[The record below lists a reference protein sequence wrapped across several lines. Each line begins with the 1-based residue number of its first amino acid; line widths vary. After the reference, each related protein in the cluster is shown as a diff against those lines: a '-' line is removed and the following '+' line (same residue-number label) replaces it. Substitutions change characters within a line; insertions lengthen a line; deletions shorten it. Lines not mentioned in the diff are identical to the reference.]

1 MSVIR
6 SDLARSLSWLWWAAL
21 DLTALCPLTL
31 TFIALSDL
39 SRFLVYGHKPVG
51 FGQCL
56 QSALMNEAV
65 LISVSW
71 GRVTCFLHF
80 AQSK

>member
-1 MSVIR
+1 MSVIS
-6 SDLARSLSWLWWAAL
+6 SDLACSLSWLWAAL

-56 QSALMNEAV
+56 QSALMNEAY
-65 LISVSW
+65 SSAYH
-71 GRVTCFLHF
+71 GEELHVF
-80 AQSK
+80 YILPNPSK